1 MTLELL
7 RVPSSAEEVIEI
19 LQSYKGAAQVLFRSK
34 VNLSFDRQT
43 KEIQFEIPPAGEYY
57 LKKVSCHQLGYRV
70 PKLESLIEP
79 AALIK
84 LVDTWIEKVLSP
96 EEAEVLFWRF
106 INHDFEREMYDR
118 MKKYVTL
125 SYMEIARRMQ
135 KDDRTVWRICKR
147 ALAKI
152 LRHVNEKV
160 SNLGG

>member
-1 MTLELL
+1 MTVELIE
-7 RVPSSAEEVIEI
+7 VPVTVEDVIRI
-19 LQSYKGAAQVLFRSK
+19 LQSYKACAQRVFRNK
-34 VNLSFDRQT
+34 VNLAFSREK
-43 KEIQFEIPPAGEYY
+43 KEILFEIPAAGNFYS
-57 LKKVSCHQLGYRV
+57 KKVAYYQLSYRV
-70 PKLESLIEP
+70 LGLEELLKP
-79 AALIK
+79 VALIK